1 MSDKDNTVSGEA
13 GASVPKQII
22 RAVRPGVGLRA
33 ATDGGMP
40 TMHGHF
46 AVFNTPTEINSYT
59 EGHFIE
65 RIAPGAFRKTFREQ
79 TPKVLFQHGQ
89 DPQIADKPLG
99 TIESLSE
106 DETGASYAVSML
118 DTSYNRDLIP
128 GLEAGLYGAS
138 FRFQVMREDVVDKP
152 GVSTENPRGLPE
164 RTIKEAKVMEFG
176 PVTFPAYAEATAGV
190 RSLTDRFIFDAVERE
205 PDRAKEIL
213 RGGLEALR
221 MDTEDLDLLAQ
232 MIQLGAD
239 YIEEQDEPDDQKNV
253 PVMEG
258 VLAILATL
266 VTVEAAEVEPAED
279 EEDPAGR
286 SDSGRTLTPLT
297 PSAEDTQAESLRRPA
312 VDTSEPKRREPIY
325 GLNTR
330 KEIPSWVL

>member
-1 MSDKDNTVSGEA
+1 MSDETNTVSGEA
-13 GASVPKQII
+13 GSSVPKQVI
-22 RAVRPGVGLRA
+22 RALRPGIELRSTA
-33 ATDGGMP
+33 DGGK

-46 AVFNTPTEINSYT
+46 AVFNTPTEINSWA
-59 EGHFIE
+59 EGNFIE
-65 RIAPGAFRKTFREQ
+65 RIAPGAFKKTFREQ

-89 DPQIADKPLG
+89 DPQIGDKPLG

-106 DETGASYAVSML
+106 DDAGAAYEVTLL
-118 DTSYNRDLIP
+118 DTSYNRDLLP

-138 FRFQVMREDVVDKP
+138 FRFQVMREDLVENP
-152 GVSTENPRGLPE
+152 GVTADNPKGLPE

-176 PVTFPAYAEATAGV
+176 PVTFPAYPEATAGV
-190 RSLTDRFIFDAVERE
+190 RSLTDRFIFDAVERD
-205 PDRAKEIL
+205 PARAKEIL

-221 MDTEDLDLLAQ
+221 MDTEDLGKVAQ
-232 MIQLGAD
+232 MIQLGVD

-258 VLAILATL
+258 VLATLATL

-286 SDSGRTLTPLT
+286 SDSGRTLKPLT
-297 PSAEDTQAESLRRPA
+297 PSPEGTQAESLRRPA
-312 VDTSEPKRREPIY
+312 ADTSEPKRREPIY

-330 KEIPSWVL
+330 KETPSWQL